1 MTTNRREVRNPLRL
15 PVSIGGRQAALS
27 ADVSPG
33 GFQLETTQLLP
44 QGLPVEGYVL
54 HGDKELKWQGVVA
67 WAKPGNPMTSTWHVL
82 GVRFTALTPG
92 LRALISMRT
101 KR

>member
-1 MTTNRREVRNPLRL
+1 MTTHRRELRNLLRL

-33 GFQLETTQLLP
+33 GFQLETTQLIP
-44 QGLPVEGYVL
+44 EGMPVEGYVL
-54 HGDKELKWQGVVA
+54 HGEKELRWRGVVA
-67 WAKPGNPMTSTWHVL
+67 WAKPGNPMTSTWHTL
-82 GVRFTALTPG
+82 GVRFTAVTPG
-92 LRALISMRT
+92 LRALISIRT